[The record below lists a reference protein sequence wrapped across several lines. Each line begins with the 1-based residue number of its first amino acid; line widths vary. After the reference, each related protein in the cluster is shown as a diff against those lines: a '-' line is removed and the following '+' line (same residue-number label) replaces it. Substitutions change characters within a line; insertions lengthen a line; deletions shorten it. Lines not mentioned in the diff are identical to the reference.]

1 MTGTSERAW
10 IDQWRAAGVALE
22 EQRASEL
29 RSLARE
35 RALAATDA
43 LLALANPRTLP
54 DARRT
59 GSGLVDQQALFHRKP
74 R

>member
-1 MTGTSERAW
+1 MTSPSEHAW
-10 IDQWRAAGVALE
+10 IDQWRAAGVALD

-29 RSLARE
+29 RALTPE
-35 RALAATDA
+35 RALAATEA
-43 LLALANPRTLP
+43 LLGLANPRTLP
-54 DARRT
+54 EARRT